1 MTKAK
6 ELLLSDEGPD
16 GPAPKNEEIVS
27 QTGIALRTLER
38 LRKRCHEVGPMP
50 ALEPIPR
57 ADPPRKPALN
67 DEQLAQLTRLAC
79 SDPPPGCARWAL
91 TLFAEKLV
99 QLEIVESISRETIR
113 KALKKRPEAMVGQT
127 LVRPA
132 KIQRGLCGL
141 DGRYSRGL
149 PTSPRPFAP
158 PCLFG

>member
-1 MTKAK
+1 MPKVYRIILSVEEREELTALSRRKKAAAHKVTKAK
-6 ELLLSDEGPD
+6 ALLLSDEGPD
-16 GPAPKNEEIVS
+16 GPALKDEEIVS

-113 KALKKRPEAMVGQT
+113 KALKKKT
-127 LVRPA
+127 
-132 KIQRGLCGL
+132 
-141 DGRYSRGL
+141 
-149 PTSPRPFAP
+149 
-158 PCLFG
+158 